1 MCFSSL
7 RSVALR
13 LVAQALA
20 CVLYLSS
27 NPVENT
33 VQQNER
39 QRLPPTL
46 SGSGPLRLYFLECGG
61 SMAQHPESF
70 GPPRSISAVS
80 PRLLYLSPPHP
91 ACSVR
96 RVRRLGLARTL
107 VESTL
112 EDENGDGSP
121 MSKKS
126 DSKSNN
132 GGGNAHQ
139 RRQAKR
145 HPQSPDVEPAQQHA
159 LGEALSP
166 VPSSERNPTPEPARS
181 GWAHVRQVLGGCF
194 VLSRS

>member
-1 MCFSSL
+1 VFFFL
-7 RSVALR
+7 AVRSVALGSTGFSLCALSVLKSSGKHSATKRTATPAPDSVGVGAPPPLLPGVRR
-13 LVAQALA
+13 LDGAASRILRA
-20 CVLYLSS
+20 APFHLCLS
-27 NPVENT
+27 
-33 VQQNER
+33 
-39 QRLPPTL
+39 L
-46 SGSGPLRLYFLECGG
+46 
-61 SMAQHPESF
+61 
-70 GPPRSISAVS
+70 
-80 PRLLYLSPPHP
+80 RLLYPSPPHP